1 MDLKLYGICFKLRGG
16 PDLLDYVQT
25 NTAVPVSVMAQTM
38 EQMGSVTQAEM
49 AFAEKLDN
57 DWKKAFNERVP
68 LLMGVS
74 EDGGYDISC
83 TIPDEL
89 LTVVRMLNDM
99 ENEKIVEEYAASYLK
114 DVCGVNASII
124 SVDVEQETDVKEA
137 AEEVTVKQGFDLS
150 DLSAVPDAPVLEDVS
165 ELAGMD
171 MEKAVDP
178 EIPKT
183 ESVSNDTAA
192 DLPDLPGDFV
202 PDDYVPDESDYE
214 GDNIP
219 LEEGYPEDGTFPQMD
234 EEESYDE
241 EMSEEADA
249 AEEAVDETVENALT
263 GIYTELVTNI
273 KDRRLDERL
282 GLKIAGMA

>member
-99 ENEKIVEEYAASYLK
+99 E
-114 DVCGVNASII
+114 
-124 SVDVEQETDVKEA
+124 TDVKEA

-171 MEKAVDP
+171 MEKAVEP